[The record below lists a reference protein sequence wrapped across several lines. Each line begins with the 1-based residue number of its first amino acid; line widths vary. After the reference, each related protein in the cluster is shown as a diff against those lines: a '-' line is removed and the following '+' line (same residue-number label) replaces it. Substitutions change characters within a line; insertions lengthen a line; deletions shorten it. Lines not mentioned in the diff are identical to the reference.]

1 MPIDATPFPGPDFE
15 YADDSQTSSV
25 RWRYRRVRFFSGLS
39 RTVFAQ
45 SPIVFRDPAAAKVV
59 DIVTLGELLGFNS
72 ERDTLVRHRMRLDKW
87 KRHVQWTST
96 IFLVGFAAGIGFIG
110 GYVAT
115 HYEMSL
121 ALLAILNFAV
131 SFIASFM
138 AGIIIARITALL
150 VDRRYADS
158 LCVMSIA
165 YLLVELRRDQVL
177 VASDSRGTLVRRIE
191 DLARS
196 IRLLSV
202 RHRVGDIEVQS
213 WLAEHCKRIEQ
224 DIRERQRWI
233 LMPTDRTLEDV
244 RRYFGQLAP
253 MFIHGMYGTFQ
264 WPAPDPALTA
274 GTSSDKRVLKAVFTF
289 VLPALALTFFL
300 WKPPT
305 AFTSTIGLALAVW
318 LLVGVD
324 SAMRLGIVANVVSML
339 KGMKELK

>member
-1 MPIDATPFPGPDFE
+1 MPSDATPFPGPDFE
-15 YADDSQTSSV
+15 YADDSQTRSV
-25 RWRYRRVRFFSGLS
+25 RWRYRQVRFFSGLS
-39 RTVFAQ
+39 RTVFAL

-59 DIVTLGELLGFNS
+59 DIVTLGELLGFDV
-72 ERDTLVRHRMRLDKW
+72 ERDALVR
-87 KRHVQWTST
+87 
-96 IFLVGFAAGIGFIG
+96 
-110 GYVAT
+110 
-115 HYEMSL
+115 
-121 ALLAILNFAV
+121 LAILNLVV

-138 AGIIIARITALL
+138 AGIIVARITALL

-177 VASDSRGTLVRRIE
+177 VASDSRGTLIRRIE

-213 WLAEHCKRIEQ
+213 WMAEHCKRIER
-224 DIRERQRWI
+224 DVRERQRWI

-264 WPAPDPALTA
+264 WPAPDPALTP
-274 GTSSDKRVLKAVFTF
+274 GGSSDKRWLKAAFTF
-289 VLPALALTFFL
+289 ILPALGVMFFL

-305 AFTSTIGLALAVW
+305 AFANTIALALAVW
-318 LLVGVD
+318 LLVGID
-324 SAMRLGIVANVVSML
+324 AAMRLGIVANVVSML
-339 KGMKELK
+339 KGIKELK

>member
-1 MPIDATPFPGPDFE
+1 V
-15 YADDSQTSSV
+15 S
-25 RWRYRRVRFFSGLS
+25 
-39 RTVFAQ
+39 
-45 SPIVFRDPAAAKVV
+45 
-59 DIVTLGELLGFNS
+59 
-72 ERDTLVRHRMRLDKW
+72 LVSYYK
-87 KRHVQWTST
+87 
-96 IFLVGFAAGIGFIG
+96 I
-110 GYVAT
+110 
-115 HYEMSL
+115 SL
-121 ALLAILNFAV
+121 ALLAIVNLVV

-138 AGIIIARITALL
+138 AGIIITRITALL

-177 VASDSRGTLVRRIE
+177 VASDSRGTLIRRIE

-202 RHRVGDIEVQS
+202 RHRVGDTEVQS
-213 WLAEHCKRIEQ
+213 WMAEHCKRIER
-224 DIRERQRWI
+224 DVRERQRWI

-264 WPAPDPALTA
+264 WPAPDPALTP
-274 GTSSDKRVLKAVFTF
+274 GGSSDKRWLKAAFTF
-289 VLPALALTFFL
+289 ILPTLGLMFFL

-305 AFTSTIGLALAVW
+305 AFPNTIALALTVW
-318 LLVGVD
+318 LLVGID
-324 SAMRLGIVANVVSML
+324 AAMRLGIVANVVSML